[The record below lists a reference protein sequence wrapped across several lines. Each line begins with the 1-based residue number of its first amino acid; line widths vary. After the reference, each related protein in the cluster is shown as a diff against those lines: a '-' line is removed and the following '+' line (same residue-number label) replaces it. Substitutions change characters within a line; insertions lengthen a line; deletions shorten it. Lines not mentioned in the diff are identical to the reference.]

1 MRLPVWVGGGVGVP
15 DASAWSYPSLDST
28 GEHVLQPFVNRF
40 WHLVADPATQ
50 SPFVVIYANWAIELS
65 PNLLYNRLF

>member
-15 DASAWSYPSLDST
+15 DASAWSYPSHDST

-40 WHLVADPATQ
+40 WRLVADPGHTIT
-50 SPFVVIYANWAIELS
+50 FRGYLRKLGN
-65 PNLLYNRLF
+65 